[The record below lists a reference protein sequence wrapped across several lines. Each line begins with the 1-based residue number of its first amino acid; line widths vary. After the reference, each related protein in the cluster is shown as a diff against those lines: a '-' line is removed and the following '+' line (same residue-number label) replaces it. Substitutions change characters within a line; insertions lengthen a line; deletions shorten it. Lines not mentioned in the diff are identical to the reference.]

1 MSDSSY
7 GRPIILFASDD
18 AMSSLLARN
27 WWLLALRGA
36 LAIVFGLIAVLLPR
50 VTIAALILL
59 FAAYMLVDGL
69 FAIIAGVRAARR
81 HERWGL
87 LVFEGIVDLIAG
99 GIAVVW
105 PLATLL
111 AFVWLL
117 GAWAIVTGGLLFAA
131 ALRLNV
137 SHGRWLMA
145 LGGIVSV
152 LWGFLLLLW
161 PFAGAIVLA
170 WWMGAYALVFGA
182 MLLFLAFKL
191 RRQRDR
197 PTPLGI
203 VSQGV

>member
-117 GAWAIVTGGLLFAA
+117 GAWAIVSGGLLFAA